1 MPGLNL
7 RRINERRYEQ
17 AWLRQH
23 RPPTLVV
30 WGHYAPSFISPAR
43 RPTKG
48 DVPEAEIHL
57 LDAAHFALDESV
69 DEIAALRCAFLQR
82 HGYG

>member
-1 MPGLNL
+1 
-7 RRINERRYEQ
+7 
-17 AWLRQH
+17 
-23 RPPTLVV
+23 
-30 WGHYAPSFISPAR
+30 
-43 RPTKG
+43 
-48 DVPEAEIHL
+48 VPEAEIHL